1 MRARR
6 RFSIL
11 QQSHSSC
18 ATSTKTD
25 DFRLMSSLP
34 WSTLVQISNG
44 SRHWLARQWTILG
57 LIMLD
62 SCKSLWEQRGWQE
75 TTSCKGSCVLMPM
88 QKPSILLKLLQS
100 LQRLPRQQQPRKKL
114 PESFKLMKLHGV
126 RLTTPC
132 SPALLPAKNKPSPA
146 NRQRAAWACNQ
157 GHSRPATPQ
166 LSAGTSC
173 WSGHGGRANW
183 DADARWPKQA
193 RWLKQPRAAPIA
205 GGWGP
210 GALHTPRGQGDVRV
224 CVVGCAGMGGGKAR
238 RRRRLLGLA
247 LASYGI

>member
-1 MRARR
+1 
-6 RFSIL
+6 
-11 QQSHSSC
+11 
-18 ATSTKTD
+18 
-25 DFRLMSSLP
+25 
-34 WSTLVQISNG
+34 
-44 SRHWLARQWTILG
+44 
-57 LIMLD
+57 
-62 SCKSLWEQRGWQE
+62 
-75 TTSCKGSCVLMPM
+75 
-88 QKPSILLKLLQS
+88 
-100 LQRLPRQQQPRKKL
+100 
-114 PESFKLMKLHGV
+114 MKLHGV

-146 NRQRAAWACNQ
+146 NRQRAAQACNQ

-205 GGWGP
+205 GGWGVAGPGPVLGLPAIRCTPGRGDGRGDGRGNGPRGLHTPRAGALVGCMWVWWKARARPAAGVPRSGP

-224 CVVGCAGMGGGKAR
+224 CVVGGVGMGGGKAR

-247 LASYGI
+247 LASYGM